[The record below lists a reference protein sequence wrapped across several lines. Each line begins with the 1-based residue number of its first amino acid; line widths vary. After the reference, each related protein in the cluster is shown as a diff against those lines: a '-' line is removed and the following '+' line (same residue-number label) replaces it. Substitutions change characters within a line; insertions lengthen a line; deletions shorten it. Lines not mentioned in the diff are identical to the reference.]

1 MTGPAMTV
9 TGTELARAL
18 GYYLRLAE
26 RGTTITVTDGKH
38 PGLVRAVITPP
49 SPQEYPPGGHCP

>member
-1 MTGPAMTV
+1 MTGPAV
-9 TGTELARAL
+9 TGTGPELARAV

-49 SPQEYPPGGHCP
+49 SPQEGGQP